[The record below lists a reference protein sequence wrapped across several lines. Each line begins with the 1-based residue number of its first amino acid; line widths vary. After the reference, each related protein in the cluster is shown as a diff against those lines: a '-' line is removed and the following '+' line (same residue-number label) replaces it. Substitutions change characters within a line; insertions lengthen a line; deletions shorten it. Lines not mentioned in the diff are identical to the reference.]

1 MRVRVDGLTDV
12 LVQGDQ
18 VCYQVVTHRPPT
30 HESAEFTQPLLR
42 ASFNSFEVE
51 KRDGRGTVTLFQPP
65 GAGNDYTA
73 RVRVDDP
80 KGGDDLYHI
89 RLKWEWNELAAPR
102 VPDLDP
108 EPASEAPSEWSRGG
122 IFDRHPGAHDQPP
135 SLTGPHRP
143 PLRVASRRPP
153 SRATPGRRPSVPS
166 VNTSQQPAKPAVP
179 GVEVF
184 SKKNR
189 PEKYD
194 LEDDDGEL
202 KFEARIDGTA
212 VIRVFA
218 DCIFVETLDGKT
230 VEVEEF
236 EFSQPL
242 PVGRVSTI
250 ELDQKDGRAEMIL
263 LERPWEGNNY
273 QAVIRVSDPD
283 KGDDQYGF
291 DLEWER

>member
-18 VCYQVVTHRPPT
+18 VRYQVVTHRPPT

-108 EPASEAPSEWSRGG
+108 EPASEAPSEWSRSG
-122 IFDRHPGAHDQPP
+122 IFDRHPGSSRSAPVPDRSPSTATTSRQPAAP
-135 SLTGPHRP
+135 VPGHSRP
-143 PLRVASRRPP
+143 PAL
-153 SRATPGRRPSVPS
+153 G
-166 VNTSQQPAKPAVP
+166 AVRQH
-179 GVEVF
+179 VT
-184 SKKNR
+184 
-189 PEKYD
+189 
-194 LEDDDGEL
+194 
-202 KFEARIDGTA
+202 TA
-212 VIRVFA
+212 
-218 DCIFVETLDGKT
+218 CET
-230 VEVEEF
+230 
-236 EFSQPL
+236 
-242 PVGRVSTI
+242 
-250 ELDQKDGRAEMIL
+250 GRAGCRGL
-263 LERPWEGNNY
+263 LEKE
-273 QAVIRVSDPD
+273 
-283 KGDDQYGF
+283 
-291 DLEWER
+291 